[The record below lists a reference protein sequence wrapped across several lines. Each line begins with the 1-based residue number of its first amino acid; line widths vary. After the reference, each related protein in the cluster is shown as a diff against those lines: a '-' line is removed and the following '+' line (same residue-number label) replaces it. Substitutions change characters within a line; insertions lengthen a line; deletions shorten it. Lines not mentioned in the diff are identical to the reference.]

1 MHSSTGRDTLLNVA
15 ERLIAERG
23 LHGVSAREIVRTAGQ
38 RNNSAITYHFG
49 TWDGLLE
56 AVWLTH
62 MGTVNAHRADMVA
75 ALDHDESPACDSTT
89 DPLAALVHAYIH
101 PFVAEIT
108 AYEPSY
114 WARFNEQWL
123 TGIHLDFV
131 SRPTALVPDD
141 PTFPRVGGMNVLQD
155 LFARIGVHLGHID
168 EDLRARRVALMARFV
183 VSGLASWERESVTG
197 GAPDLDA
204 FEYELNSLAVA
215 LLRAP

>member
-1 MHSSTGRDTLLNVA
+1 MLIRVA

-62 MGTVNAHRADMVA
+62 MDTVNAHRAEMLST
-75 ALDHDESPACDSTT
+75 LDHAESPADDTT
-89 DPLAALVHAYIH
+89 VDTLAALVHAYIH
-101 PFVAEIT
+101 PFVVEIESS
-108 AYEPSY
+108 EPSY

-131 SRPTALVPDD
+131 SSPTALD
-141 PTFPRVGGMNVLQD
+141 PEDPRFPRVGGMNILQG
-155 LFARIGVHLGHID
+155 LFERLRAQLTHLD
-168 EDLRARRVALMARFV
+168 ESVRARRVALMARFV
-183 VSGLASWERESVTG
+183 VSGLASWERESVSG
-197 GAPDLDA
+197 GAPDLAA
-204 FEYELNSLAVA
+204 FEIELNSLAVA
-215 LLRAP
+215 LLRAT